1 MHHLFVVRVSKRVY
15 VIPAKLVLDLIGER
29 ESRHKAIVD
38 ERRSWIPSQ
47 AGNDIRV
54 YVRCGDVCQYRKPL

>member
-38 ERRSWIPSQ
+38 EPLLDSQSSWE
-47 AGNDIRV
+47 
-54 YVRCGDVCQYRKPL
+54 